1 MLLNDLIHHW
11 TWAGPPPG
19 WKPGGDDD
27 DEEDEAGPSMPA
39 THGTARADEEAGAVR
54 RGPMMP
60 MLPEVLCAAVLG
72 VGEESV
78 ACSRVCRCTCVVTSD
93 QCMTLRRAGTGRR
106 SAQAE
111 SGDGQGRLAA
121 CRHRGGGGGGRSI
134 GACHARAGTFASRPG
149 CQPFP
154 SSHASLRAAPR
165 SARGAPRAAFAP
177 PQRCQLPRSSL
188 LLHARACG
196 ARRVGA

>member
-1 MLLNDLIHHW
+1 MISCIIVL

-39 THGTARADEEAGAVR
+39 THGTAREGDEAGAVR

-60 MLPEVLCAAVLG
+60 MLPEVLCAACPG

-78 ACSRVCRCTCVVTSD
+78 ACSCVCRCTCVVTSD
-93 QCMTLRRAGTGRR
+93 QCVTPRGVGTGRR
-106 SAQAE
+106 SAEAE

-121 CRHRGGGGGGRSI
+121 CRHRGGGGGRSI
-134 GACHARAGTFASRPG
+134 GACYARAGTFTSWPGREPFLPCFSTRSSALGSRRAARGCLCAAPAVSATASR
-149 CQPFP
+149 
-154 SSHASLRAAPR
+154 
-165 SARGAPRAAFAP
+165 FA
-177 PQRCQLPRSSL
+177 